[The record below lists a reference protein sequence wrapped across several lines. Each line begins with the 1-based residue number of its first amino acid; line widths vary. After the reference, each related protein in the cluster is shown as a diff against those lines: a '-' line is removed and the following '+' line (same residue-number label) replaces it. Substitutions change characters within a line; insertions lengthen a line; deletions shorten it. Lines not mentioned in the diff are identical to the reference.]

1 MTNAGTD
8 NLEQRI
14 TQLLREN
21 LAIDIPSPETD
32 LIAMGALDSL
42 ALVELL
48 LRIEEKIGIAISIE
62 ELDLQDLRSVR
73 SIGALLS
80 RRLAPK

>member
-1 MTNAGTD
+1 MANTGTD
-8 NLEQRI
+8 TLEQKISR
-14 TQLLREN
+14 LLRDH
-21 LAIDIPSPETD
+21 LAIEVPSPDTD

-48 LRIEEKIGIAISIE
+48 LRIEENFGVAISVE
-62 ELDLQDLRSVR
+62 ELDLRDLRSVR

-80 RRLAPK
+80 RRLAPS

>member
-1 MTNAGTD
+1 MANGND
-8 NLEQRI
+8 DLEQKIAR
-14 TQLLREN
+14 LLREH
-21 LAIDIPSPETD
+21 LAIEIPSPETD

-48 LRIEEKIGIAISIE
+48 LRFEENLGVSISIE

-73 SIGALLS
+73 SMSELLS
-80 RRLAPK
+80 RRLAPR

>member
-1 MTNAGTD
+1 MENTETLT
-8 NLEQRI
+8 LEQKI
-14 TQLLREN
+14 LQILRDH
-21 LAIDIPSPETD
+21 LAIDVPSPETD

-48 LRIEEKIGIAISIE
+48 VRIEEGLGVAISVDEI
-62 ELDLQDLRSVR
+62 DLNDLRSVR

-80 RRLAPK
+80 RRLAP